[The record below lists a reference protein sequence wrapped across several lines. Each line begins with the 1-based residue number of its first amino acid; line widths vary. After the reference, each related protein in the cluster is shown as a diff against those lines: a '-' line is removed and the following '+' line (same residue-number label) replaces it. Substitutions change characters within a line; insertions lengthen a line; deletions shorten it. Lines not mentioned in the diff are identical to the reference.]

1 MFESA
6 AGVKREIT
14 RNFTWLYIASQN
26 VWVAFI
32 VYLWF
37 SPAYSNLKLGNKD
50 DVPEF
55 STVGRLCSLG
65 WKHVENIRSKCLADS
80 RVFVIGALH
89 WL

>member
-26 VWVAFI
+26 LWVAFI

-55 STVGRLCSLG
+55 STVGQLCS
-65 WKHVENIRSKCLADS
+65 HR
-80 RVFVIGALH
+80 
-89 WL
+89 